1 MLTVNF
7 TGKIWKR
14 LNASLF
20 FVFVLFFVVVSI
32 TISFW
37 CFVRERVKSENHK
50 YKNIHLK
57 IKLFFINKKVKHLFG
72 VN

>member
-20 FVFVLFFVVVSI
+20 FVLFFVVVSI

-37 CFVRERVKSENHK
+37 CGLNRRTINT
-50 YKNIHLK
+50 K
-57 IKLFFINKKVKHLFG
+57 IYTFFINKKVKHLFG